1 MSELKFSCP
10 HCSQHIACGLD
21 WAGMQTKCPSC
32 QNDIVIPKPPPAVA
46 AAPAP
51 GPLRVSMPSSS
62 HAAAPPPPPPPP
74 TRSSFPQP
82 PAASGLSV
90 ARPAAPPPQHAPADG
105 GHVGAPPGGGRAV
118 AAGDSPVVQWAGLI
132 GAFLVTAII
141 IGMAATWKPPAADP
155 GFMAKLRE
163 AAKGGT
169 ATADEDEEEDPTEAA
184 GTAKAAAGPVTP
196 QWTLEAQGAQIPQAA
211 ASGQFGGRP
220 FTPEKAYLQRTPTG
234 YLLTVRQGAGFQ
246 AEREILVALPL
257 SPGQALD
264 GQSWNIAPNAPAAPR
279 LVKRWLENARPRT
292 TIFTNG
298 YVMKLEFEQT
308 ANNQIPAKLF
318 VALPDEDKTFVA
330 GTMTASFL
338 VAGTAQPQPQQ
349 RPPQQRQQPY

>member
-46 AAPAP
+46 AAPSP
-51 GPLRVSMPSSS
+51 GPLRVSMPGS
-62 HAAAPPPPPPPP
+62 HSAAPPPPPPPP
-74 TRSSFPQP
+74 ARSSAP
-82 PAASGLSV
+82 SGLSV
-90 ARPAAPPPQHAPADG
+90 ARPTAPQHAPAAAHAG
-105 GHVGAPPGGGRAV
+105 PPPGGGQSV
-118 AAGDSPVVQWAGLI
+118 TVGDNPVVQWSGLI

-141 IGMAATWKPPAADP
+141 IGMAAAWKPPEDTP
-155 GFMAKLRE
+155 YMVKLRE
-163 AAKGGT
+163 AAKGGM
-169 ATADEDEEEDPTEAA
+169 ATADEDEDEDTEEAA
-184 GTAKAAAGPVTP
+184 APKAAAPVAP
-196 QWTLEAQGAQIPQAA
+196 QWTLDLQGAQIPQAA

-220 FTPEKAYLQRTPTG
+220 FAPERAYLQRTPTG

-257 SPGQALD
+257 SQGQPLD

-279 LVKRWLENARPRT
+279 LVKRWLENARPQT
-292 TIFTNG
+292 KIFTNG

-318 VALPDEDKTFVA
+318 FSLPDEDKTFVA

-338 VAGTAQPQPQQ
+338 IAGGAQQQ
-349 RPPQQRQQPY
+349 RRQ